1 MSPEQVVFQ
10 VLVQG
15 LAGFQAALADHV
27 YFGIPLLGILV
38 LLFVLRF
45 VVPLILSLF
54 GYELGD
60 DD

>member
-10 VLVQG
+10 VVVQG

-27 YFGIPLLGILV
+27 FWGIPLLGILV

-45 VVPLILSLF
+45 VVPLMLSFF

-60 DD
+60 E

>member
-10 VLVQG
+10 VVVQG
-15 LAGFQAALADHV
+15 LSGFQAALADHV
-27 YFGIPLLGILV
+27 FWGIPLLGILV

-60 DD
+60 D

>member
-10 VLVQG
+10 VVVQG

-27 YFGIPLLGILV
+27 FWGIPLLGILV

-45 VVPLILSLF
+45 VVPLILSFF

-60 DD
+60 E

>member
-45 VVPLILSLF
+45 VVPLILSFF

>member
-15 LAGFQAALADHV
+15 LSGFQVALADHV

-45 VVPLILSLF
+45 VVPLILSFF

-60 DD
+60 D

>member
-1 MSPEQVVFQ
+1 MLPEQVVFQ
-10 VLVQG
+10 VVVQG

-45 VVPLILSLF
+45 VVPLILSFF

-60 DD
+60 D